1 MTLQE
6 ILDRVLN
13 TLEED
18 KALADDMQSAGEI
31 TGGGDMSVVLDRWLS
46 VCESKKSLADDMQGM
61 LNNSFAT
68 SEEGGSFA

>member
-18 KALADDMQSAGEI
+18 KALADDMQSAVSCGR
-31 TGGGDMSVVLDRWLS
+31 LPWLLI
-46 VCESKKSLADDMQGM
+46 VDCRATLAMT
-61 LNNSFAT
+61 A
-68 SEEGGSFA
+68 E